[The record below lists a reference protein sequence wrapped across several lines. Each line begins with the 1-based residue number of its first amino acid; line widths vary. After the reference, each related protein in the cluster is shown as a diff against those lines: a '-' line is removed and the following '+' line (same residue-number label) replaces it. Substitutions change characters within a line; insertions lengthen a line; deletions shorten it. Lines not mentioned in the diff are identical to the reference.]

1 MAALGVAVFAVP
13 INRSQMRIDRRG
25 RILAAGRGKGSRLPA
40 EERARTGGGGT
51 MATRDLTLIGLFAA
65 LTAVC
70 AQVSVAVPPFFS
82 SVPFTLQ
89 VFAVLASG
97 AVLGS
102 RRGTLSQVVYLLL
115 GAAGG
120 PVFARFHGGA
130 QVLVGPTAGYLWAF
144 PIAAYLAGRGGEVW
158 GERSAPSAPGT
169 WLGLG
174 AGLVCIYAFGAAG
187 LVATRTVPSLGR
199 ALSVGVY
206 PFLPADLVKAILAHW
221 VAQRVRFAV
230 PAPQVAVRG
239 R

>member
-1 MAALGVAVFAVP
+1 
-13 INRSQMRIDRRG
+13 
-25 RILAAGRGKGSRLPA
+25 
-40 EERARTGGGGT
+40 
-51 MATRDLTLIGLFAA
+51 MATRDLTFIGLFAA

-70 AQVSVAVPPFFS
+70 AQISVAMPPFFS

-97 AVLGS
+97 AVLGP
-102 RRGTLSQVVYLLL
+102 RRGFLSQVVYLLL

-130 QVLVGPTAGYLWAF
+130 QILVGPTAGYLWAF
-144 PIAAYLAGRGGEVW
+144 PIAAYLAGW
-158 GERSAPSAPGT
+158 GQELSGQRPVRPAPGA

-187 LVATRTVPSLGR
+187 LVATRTVPTLGQ
-199 ALSVGVY
+199 ALNVGVY
-206 PFLPADLVKAILAHW
+206 PFLPADLVKAILAQW